1 MIDRIKCKNNLLNVL
16 SEKCE
21 NEPDLNGV
29 MKLESFFISHG
40 SNIAMSYIIY
50 ISNFRGYLYT

>member
-21 NEPDLNGV
+21 NEPDLNGI
-29 MKLESFFISHG
+29 MKLESSLLVIET
-40 SNIAMSYIIY
+40 ILLCPI
-50 ISNFRGYLYT
+50 